1 MTSTMLHPE
10 LHAALATLQK
20 SAPSL
25 ATLMDQLAGPGQPS
39 LEDLASTIENPLDR
53 AKLHVHL
60 AFTLHSAL
68 HAYLK
73 VNAADTKADHIKA
86 QLDRLKGY
94 FEKLKKADE
103 WKNKRATVDQGAAGR
118 LIKGALAA
126 NNIEDKK
133 AAAAEAAAAA
143 ASASVSARDPASAT
157 PTSAASASASASPPV
172 SPAPDAPSPAADLPK
187 RSESA
192 KKKRRAATESS
203 VAAAA
208 SPSPASS
215 PVPSSGPTKPVKKRK
230 QTKSSS

>member
-1 MTSTMLHPE
+1 MTSTTLHPE

-20 SAPSL
+20 SVPSL

-39 LEDLASTIENPLDR
+39 LEDLASSIENPLDR

-103 WKNKRATVDQGAAGR
+103 WKNKRSTIDQGAAGR

-126 NNIEDKK
+126 NSIEDKK
-133 AAAAEAAAAA
+133 AAVAAAAVAA
-143 ASASVSARDPASAT
+143 ASASVSTPEPASAT
-157 PTSAASASASASPPV
+157 PTPAASASAS
-172 SPAPDAPSPAADLPK
+172 PALDAPSPAANLPK
-187 RSESA
+187 RPESA
-192 KKKRRAATESS
+192 KKKRRAATHTS
-203 VAAAA
+203 AASA

-215 PVPSSGPTKPVKKRK
+215 PAPSTGSAKPVKKRK

>member
-1 MTSTMLHPE
+1 MASTTLHPE

-20 SAPSL
+20 SVPSL
-25 ATLMDQLAGPGQPS
+25 AGLMDQLAGPGQPS
-39 LEDLASTIENPLDR
+39 IEDLASTIENPLDR

-94 FEKLKKADE
+94 FEKIKKADE
-103 WKNKRATVDQGAAGR
+103 WKNKRSTVDQGAAGR

-126 NNIEDKK
+126 NNIEDRK
-133 AAAAEAAAAA
+133 AAAAA
-143 ASASVSARDPASAT
+143 ASASASAPAAPESRPAT
-157 PTSAASASASASPPV
+157 PAPAASASASA
-172 SPAPDAPSPAADLPK
+172 SPAPDAPSPAANLPK
-187 RSESA
+187 RPESA
-192 KKKRRAATESS
+192 KKKRRATTETS
-203 VAAAA
+203 AAAA
-208 SPSPASS
+208 SPSPTSS
-215 PVPSSGPTKPVKKRK
+215 PAPSTGSTKPAKKRK

>member
-1 MTSTMLHPE
+1 MASTTLHPE

-20 SAPSL
+20 SVPSL
-25 ATLMDQLAGPGQPS
+25 ASLMDQLAGPGQPS
-39 LEDLASTIENPLDR
+39 LEDLAATIENPLDR

-103 WKNKRATVDQGAAGR
+103 WKNKRSTVDQGAAGR

-133 AAAAEAAAAA
+133 AAAAAAAAAA
-143 ASASVSARDPASAT
+143 ASASAPEPASAT
-157 PTSAASASASASPPV
+157 PAPVASASASP
-172 SPAPDAPSPAADLPK
+172 ARDAPSPAADLPK
-187 RSESA
+187 RPEST
-192 KKKRRAATESS
+192 KKKRRATTETS
-203 VAAAA
+203 AAAA

-215 PVPSSGPTKPVKKRK
+215 PAPSTGSAKPVKKRK